1 MIAFLMLAAATAP
14 MDAATQSDFL
24 CAQLT
29 AREIKIAPEGDQRA
43 SYENAHAYYLGRLSA
58 RDHTVRWTVRWEDR
72 INEAVKLHPLSEAQ
86 YSAQLFECMD
96 YYIDEMPD
104 LAPE

>member
-1 MIAFLMLAAATAP
+1 MIGLLMLAAASAP
-14 MDAATQSDFL
+14 MDVATQSDFL

-29 AREIKIAPEGDQRA
+29 AREIRITPEGDDRA
-43 SYENAHAYYLGRLSA
+43 SYGNAHAYYLGRLSA
-58 RDHTVRWTVRWEDR
+58 RDHTVRWTVKWEDR
-72 INEAVKLHPLSEAQ
+72 INEAVKLHPLPASQ
-86 YSAQLFECMD
+86 YAARLFKCMD